1 MGWFARKRLFAHRR
15 SRKAVGRPA
24 PRRVFGLVA
33 MIAIAGGLIAYSQ
46 HSPSGLSGI
55 REGIS
60 SLAAPVL
67 VFVQAPLEPFKAIG
81 RQIAFF
87 RQGEAELRRLRG
99 EVQELRGW
107 KWRAKDLERRLQDLE
122 GLARVVDAPGL
133 AFVTGEV
140 LAVSPGVLERS
151 VLINGGS
158 NRGVRIGHPVLGAD
172 GLVGVV
178 TGVGPRSA
186 RVRLVDDALSRIGVS
201 IGPDRV
207 SGELIGRGM
216 AGPEIRLRDG
226 KARVANGDEIVTS
239 GEGGSL
245 PRGLRVGRVDRQTGG
260 AEPEL
265 LGADPYAHFERLD
278 YVSVLFHDAGEL
290 QSLLDGVPG
299 AASANDPLPQ
309 AAVAVEEVETPGG
322 RAQGV
327 QR

>member
-15 SRKAVGRPA
+15 SRKAAGRPA
-24 PRRVFGLVA
+24 PRRIFGLVA
-33 MIAIAGGLIAYSQ
+33 MIAIAAGLIAYSH

-67 VFVQAPLEPFKAIG
+67 VFVQAPLEPFKAVG

-133 AFVTGEV
+133 AFVTSEV

-151 VLINGGS
+151 VLINGGA

-216 AGPEIRLRDG
+216 AGPQIRLRDG
-226 KARVANGDEIVTS
+226 AAQVANGDEIVTS
-239 GEGGSL
+239 GEGGLL
-245 PRGLRVGRVDRQTGG
+245 PRGLRVGRVDRQSGGPETG
-260 AEPEL
+260 L
-265 LGADPYAHFERLD
+265 LGADLYAHFERLD

-290 QSLLDGVPG
+290 QSLLDGKSSG
-299 AASANDPLPQ
+299 AASDPLPQ
-309 AAVAVEEVETPGG
+309 AAVAVEELEAPGG
-322 RAQGV
+322 GAQGV
-327 QR
+327 RR